1 MANILYSV
9 TGPSLDGVYGIS
21 GKDHDTGERIVVMH
35 FLESRTDAALLA
47 ERITQ
52 VQMPIPEFC
61 QAALNGEL
69 TNSDWLK
76 SPG

>member
-21 GKDHDTGERIVVMH
+21 GKDCNTGERVVAMH

-47 ERITQ
+47 ERINQ

-61 QAALNGEL
+61 QAALDGGL